1 MAKELNEDSGFKVSI
16 KTLVAIGFAMATVIS
31 MWFMLQAD
39 IDEAKKLPVPPEPD
53 VTRMEFDMKDK
64 NIRLTIEN
72 TADDVEELKED
83 LDRIEDKIDQLK

>member
-1 MAKELNEDSGFKVSI
+1 MAKELNEDTSFKLSI
-16 KTLVAIGFAMATVIS
+16 KTLIAIGFAMASLIS

-39 IDEAKKLPVPPEPD
+39 IDEAKALPIPPPQD

-64 NIRLTIEN
+64 NIRLTIQN

-83 LDRIEDKIDQLK
+83 LDRIEEKIDKLR